1 MNQEVHP
8 RQESLPLSSTVEEF
22 SQRHSLGVAT
32 TWRMIRDGQLEAV
45 KIRRATRIPLISEQR
60 WLNSLKRR

>member
-1 MNQEVHP
+1 
-8 RQESLPLSSTVEEF
+8 
-22 SQRHSLGVAT
+22 VAT

-45 KIRRATRIPLISEQR
+45 KVRRATRIPLISEQR